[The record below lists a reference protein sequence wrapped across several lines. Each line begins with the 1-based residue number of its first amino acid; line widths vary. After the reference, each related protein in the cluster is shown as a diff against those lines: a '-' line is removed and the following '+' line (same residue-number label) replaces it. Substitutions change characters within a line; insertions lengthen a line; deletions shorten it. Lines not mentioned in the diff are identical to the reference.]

1 MNNSEY
7 STPQRSPTKKRPQSG
22 RGMSGK
28 DRRRAVSPRLQSQ
41 HFSQQQLPHPVFDCS
56 TPFAPSASA
65 LPLST
70 SVYDTPSQVGTTS
83 DASSGRPFKIAK
95 ESIISDCAIS
105 ASRPS
110 PTRERARKVPEE
122 NQGAGNGHLLRAEQQ
137 QGLGKFAGDNSENK
151 TFFLFLFLMVE
162 NVIRFI

>member
-41 HFSQQQLPHPVFDCS
+41 HFSQQLPRPVFDCS

-83 DASSGRPFKIAK
+83 DASNGRTFKILEK
-95 ESIISDCAIS
+95 SIISDCAIS

-122 NQGAGNGHLLRAEQQ
+122 NQGAGNGYLLRAEQQ
-137 QGLGKFAGDNSENK
+137 QGLGKFAGDNTGNK
-151 TFFLFLFLMVE
+151 L
-162 NVIRFI
+162 